1 MDIKFLYNLY
11 LNHRK
16 ISTDSRNILPGC
28 LFFAL
33 RGENYNGN
41 LFAHDAIEKGAG
53 AAVVDDDIPQSHPLI
68 FRVGNVLQTLQR
80 LAAYHRMQLGL
91 KILAITGS
99 NGKTTTKELCRE
111 VLSKKFRV
119 FATEGNLNNHIGVPL
134 TLLSMDSS
142 VELGIVEMGANHPGE
157 IAALCDIARPDYGLI
172 TNIGKAH
179 LEGFG
184 GIEGVAKAK
193 GELFRHLMENGK
205 TIFLNKGN
213 SYLVPQVPES
223 YPGTVAYNGPG
234 GILAAQVCSNP
245 FLSLNVIMNE
255 KQIQIDTHL
264 VGSYNVEN
272 VLAACAVGLRFG
284 VDSGTVAEAV
294 SAYRPSNNRS
304 QLMDTGK
311 NRIIMDAYNANP
323 SSMAASIAEF
333 LKFEGE
339 NKILILGEMREVGDS
354 STREHESIITNLKD
368 SGVHNVICMGKAFE
382 NAAVNAGY
390 KHAGTVDQLM
400 QLLTDESPSGCLIL
414 IKGSRSNRL
423 EKIIPLL

>member
-1 MDIKFLYNLY
+1 MDNNFLYNLY

-16 ISTDSRNILPGC
+16 ISTDSRNIIPGC

-33 RGENYNGN
+33 RGENFNGN
-41 LFAHDAIEKGAG
+41 LFAHEAIEKGAG
-53 AAVVDDDIPQSHPLI
+53 AALVDEDMPQPHPMI
-68 FRVGNVLQTLQR
+68 FRVDNVLQTLQQ
-80 LAAYHRMQLGL
+80 LAGYHRVQSGL

-157 IAALCDIARPDYGLI
+157 IAALCEIARPDYGLI

-205 TIFLNKGN
+205 TIFLNRGN

-223 YPGTVAYNGPG
+223 YPGTVEYNGSEG
-234 GILAAQVCSNP
+234 VSALQWESNP
-245 FLSLNVIMNE
+245 FLCLNVVMGE
-255 KQIQIDTHL
+255 KQIQINTHL
-264 VGSYNVEN
+264 VGSYNIEN
-272 VLAACAVGLRFG
+272 VLASCAVGLHF
-284 VDSGTVAEAV
+284 DIAPDAIAAAV

-304 QLMDTGK
+304 QLIDTGK
-311 NRIIMDAYNANP
+311 NKVIMDAYNANP
-323 SSMAASIAEF
+323 SSMAASISEF
-333 LKFEGE
+333 LKFEGG

-354 STREHESIITNLKD
+354 SIREHESIIASLKEK
-368 SGVHNVICMGKAFE
+368 GVGHVICMGKAFE
-382 NAAVNAGY
+382 NAALNAGF
-390 KHAGTVDQLM
+390 KHAGTIDQLM
-400 QLLTDESPSGCLIL
+400 QMLTDDPPCGYLIL
-414 IKGSRSNRL
+414 IKGSRCNRL

>member
-16 ISTDSRNILPGC
+16 ISTDSRNITPGC

-33 RGENYNGN
+33 RGENFNGN
-41 LFAHDAIEKGAG
+41 LFALEAIEKGA
-53 AAVVDDDIPQSHPLI
+53 AASVTDEDLPQSHPMI
-68 FRVGNVLQTLQR
+68 FRVDDVLQTLQQ
-80 LAAYHRMQLGL
+80 LAGYHRMQSGI

-134 TLLSMDSS
+134 TLLSMNSNME
-142 VELGIVEMGANHPGE
+142 VGIVEMGANHPGE
-157 IAALCDIARPDYGLI
+157 IATLSEIARPDYGLI

-193 GELFRHLMENGK
+193 GELFSHLMENGK
-205 TIFLNKGN
+205 TIFLNKDN
-213 SYLVPQVPES
+213 SYLAPLVPES
-223 YPGTVAYNGPG
+223 YTNTVVYNGPG
-234 GILAAQVCSNP
+234 GIVAERVAGDP
-245 FLSLNVIMNE
+245 FLRLSVKLKGEPMDIS
-255 KQIQIDTHL
+255 THL
-264 VGSYNVEN
+264 VGSFNAEN
-272 VLAACAVGLRFG
+272 VLAACAVGLYFG
-284 VDSGTVAEAV
+284 ISPDEIAQSV

-304 QLMDTGK
+304 QLIDTGK
-311 NRIIMDAYNANP
+311 NRVIMDAYNANP

-333 LKFEGE
+333 MKFEGK
-339 NKILILGEMREVGDS
+339 NKLLILGEMREVGDS
-354 STREHESIITNLKD
+354 SIHEHESIISGLKEKGAD
-368 SGVHNVICMGKAFE
+368 KVICMGKAFE
-382 NAAVNAGY
+382 NAACDAGY
-390 KHAGTVDQLM
+390 QYAGTIDQLM
-400 QLLTDESPSGCLIL
+400 QLLTNNPPSGCLIL